1 MVNYLQLIEVWSSIE
16 KEFTPTYGEDGKT
29 PTTASKLEQTVNDNA
44 VNAILNSVSENIA
57 MIFKNTSIAKE
68 MWDAL
73 IERYEGNTQIKKT
86 KINGLETRFENFR
99 VDDKESIEDIYT
111 RLMVI
116 QNEFSD
122 LGEPL
127 SNNKIVGKLL
137 RAMMRRPKWEAL
149 ISTLEALRGTNVIF
163 TPDEVYNQLR
173 NFEEKLK
180 QAGDFQSKSKS
191 IALPAHNVKHYNP
204 SSSQSNR
211 DNFV

>member
-57 MIFKNTSIAKE
+57 MIFKNTSVAKE

-73 IERYEGNTQIKKT
+73 IERYEGNTQSKKT

-116 QNEFSD
+116 
-122 LGEPL
+122 
-127 SNNKIVGKLL
+127 
-137 RAMMRRPKWEAL
+137 
-149 ISTLEALRGTNVIF
+149 
-163 TPDEVYNQLR
+163 
-173 NFEEKLK
+173 
-180 QAGDFQSKSKS
+180 
-191 IALPAHNVKHYNP
+191 
-204 SSSQSNR
+204 
-211 DNFV
+211 